1 MRVASSHPAPAPAAG
16 ELLGHPRG
24 LYLLFGAEM
33 WERMSFYGMRG
44 LLVLYLTDVTRGG
57 FGWSRADA
65 LSLYGWYTGLVYVTP
80 LLGGWLADNVLGQ
93 RRAVVIGGLL
103 MMVGHFLMAVPDLPE
118 AYWLGLPRAAPLYL
132 ALAFIM
138 AGNGLFKPN
147 ISVMVG
153 QLYPPGDARRDS
165 GFTIFYMGI
174 NLGALLGALVCG
186 TLGERVGWAF
196 GFGSAGVGMAL
207 GLALFLWKARDLL
220 GGIGLRKTDADRAQI
235 AAARAAAASQGTG
248 GLTSVELQRIAVILI
263 LSFFVIFFWAAFE
276 QAGGLMTLYTDE
288 KVDRHVGTFLIPT
301 TWFNMVNSGLIVL
314 LGPLFSALWT
324 GLAVRRLD
332 PPIPLKMALGLVL
345 MSLGFVFMLGAS
357 EQADAAGKSA
367 LGWVVAAYAFHTMG
381 ELCLSPVGLS
391 MVTKLAPARLASLLM
406 GIWFL
411 STAIA
416 NKLAGV
422 IGSQAEEFGEFTV
435 FLGIVLATGAA
446 GIVLA
451 ALSPVL
457 VRMMHGADQ
466 KTVEPVPPV
475 PAAVPGGPA

>member
-1 MRVASSHPAPAPAAG
+1 MPVASRSG

-57 FGWSRADA
+57 FGWEKADA

-93 RRAVVIGGLL
+93 RRAVVLGGLL
-103 MMVGHFLMAVPDLPE
+103 MVIGHFLMAVPDLPE
-118 AYWLGLPRAAPLYL
+118 AYWLGLPRAAPLYF

-165 GFTIFYMGI
+165 GFTVFYMGI
-174 NLGALLGALVCG
+174 NLGALLGAIVCG
-186 TLGERVGWAF
+186 TLGERVGWAY

-207 GLALFLWKARDLL
+207 GLALFLWKARALL
-220 GGIGLRKTDADRAQI
+220 GGIGLLPTAADRAQI
-235 AAARAAAASQGTG
+235 EAARAASAAGASA
-248 GLTSVELQRIAVILI
+248 GLTPIEIQRIAVILI

-288 KVDRHVGTFLIPT
+288 KVDRQVGAFLVPT

-314 LGPLFSALWT
+314 LGPLFSGLWT
-324 GLAVRRLD
+324 FLAARRRD
-332 PPIPLKMALGLVL
+332 PSIPLKMALGLLL
-345 MSLGFVFMLGAS
+345 MSLGFVFMIGAS
-357 EQADAAGKSA
+357 QQAEAEGKSA
-367 LGWVVAAYAFHTMG
+367 LLWVVAAYAFHTMG

-391 MVTKLAPARLASLLM
+391 MVTKLAPVRLVSLLM

-422 IGSQAEEFGEFTV
+422 IGSQAEAYGEFAV
-435 FLGIVLATGAA
+435 FLGIVIATGAA
-446 GIVLA
+446 GVVLA
-451 ALSPVL
+451 ALSPLL

-466 KTVEPVPPV
+466 KAVGTTA
-475 PAAVPGGPA
+475 PAAAPAPGGPA

>member
-1 MRVASSHPAPAPAAG
+1 
-16 ELLGHPRG
+16 
-24 LYLLFGAEM
+24 
-33 WERMSFYGMRG
+33 
-44 LLVLYLTDVTRGG
+44 
-57 FGWSRADA
+57 
-65 LSLYGWYTGLVYVTP
+65 
-80 LLGGWLADNVLGQ
+80 
-93 RRAVVIGGLL
+93 VIGGLL
-103 MMVGHFLMAVPDLPE
+103 MVIGHFLMAVPDLPE

-165 GFTIFYMGI
+165 GFTVFYMGI
-174 NLGALLGALVCG
+174 NLGALLGAIVCG
-186 TLGERVGWAF
+186 TLGERVGWAY

-207 GLALFLWKARDLL
+207 GLALFLWKARELL
-220 GGIGLRKTDADRAQI
+220 GGVGLLPTAADRAQI
-235 AAARAAAASQGTG
+235 AAARAAAAEGAR
-248 GLTSVELQRIAVILI
+248 GLTAIELQRIAVILI

-276 QAGGLMTLYTDE
+276 QAGGLMTLYTDA
-288 KVDRHVGTFLIPT
+288 KVDRVVGSFEIPT

-324 GLAVRRLD
+324 GLALRGRD
-332 PPIPLKMALGLVL
+332 PSIPLKMALGLVL

-357 EQADAAGKSA
+357 QQAEAAGKSA
-367 LGWVVAAYAFHTMG
+367 LLWVVAAYAFHTMG

-391 MVTKLAPARLASLLM
+391 MVTKLAPARLVSLLM

-422 IGSQAEEFGEFTV
+422 IGSQAEQYGEFAV
-435 FLGIVLATGAA
+435 FLGIVIATGAA
-446 GIVLA
+446 GLVLA
-451 ALSPVL
+451 AISPLL
-457 VRMMHGADQ
+457 VRMMHGADR
-466 KTVEPVPPV
+466 KVAEPV
-475 PAAVPGGPA
+475 PAAGVVPGGPA